1 MMKELKINYIH
12 NDGVFITANID
23 LYRFDTNIK
32 NILKII
38 DKSNS
43 NIVKLTRDRD
53 LISPLRHSL
62 IFSVLI
68 SEYYQNFEKDDY
80 IYNKYQYMDI

>member
-1 MMKELKINYIH
+1 MKELKINYIH

-43 NIVKLTRDRD
+43 NIVKLTRD
-53 LISPLRHSL
+53 
-62 IFSVLI
+62 
-68 SEYYQNFEKDDY
+68 
-80 IYNKYQYMDI
+80 